1 MTGWTL
7 KKDKELLGGN
17 SEAIKLYSMHR
28 TLVIWI
34 IKAINY
40 SSFFLVVRRLI
51 VFLYFLVNF
60 ILCEKKLTGSRQYAW
75 EQTKLMLSS
84 HQRLNVEGPNI
95 NNEIHD
101 HSKSINKSKYYE
113 DKDNFHQWLVGFTD
127 GDGSFSIIRVGGKW
141 TLFFKIGQSSYNLR
155 ALYFIKKGLGV
166 GSVHVE
172 ANSKADF
179 RIRDRKVIGSVIL
192 PIFDKYPLLTSKH
205 YDYLKFKKAYKI
217 LTDPNLSTKEKDSLL
232 LELKSKKVRPDYIS
246 PAWEK
251 LNYKVNDTHDA
262 KLVMSKYW
270 LVGFTEAEGS
280 FYLVSKE
287 PTRIVHAFEITQK
300 LDIIVLKAIA
310 HILGISTAH
319 HPEGEEKKTYNTVV
333 TTNSRSIANIIEYY
347 SNTMKGMKAVE
358 FKIWARSFVKHR
370 GKFKELHKIRE
381 NIRVIRKIRLNKD
394 CHLIND

>member
-1 MTGWTL
+1 MGGW
-7 KKDKELLGGN
+7 
-17 SEAIKLYSMHR
+17 SE
-28 TLVIWI
+28 
-34 IKAINY
+34 
-40 SSFFLVVRRLI
+40 
-51 VFLYFLVNF
+51 
-60 ILCEKKLTGSRQYAW
+60 CEKKLTGSRQYAW

-101 HSKSINKSKYYE
+101 HSKSTNKSKYYE

-127 GDGSFSIIRVGGKW
+127 GDGSFSIIRVAEGKW
-141 TLFFKIGQSSYNLR
+141 TLFFKISQSSYNLR
-155 ALYFIKKGLGV
+155 ALYFIKKQLGV

-232 LELKSKKVRPDYIS
+232 LELKSKKVPTDYIS

-310 HILGISTAH
+310 HILGLSTS
-319 HPEGEEKKTYNTVV
+319 EKKTYNTVV

-394 CHLIND
+394 CHIIND

>member
-1 MTGWTL
+1 
-7 KKDKELLGGN
+7 
-17 SEAIKLYSMHR
+17 MHR
-28 TLVIWI
+28 ILVIWI

-40 SSFFLVVRRLI
+40 SSFFLIVRRLI

-60 ILCEKKLTGSRQYAW
+60 ILCPSPNGVRHRGEKKLTGSRQYAW
-75 EQTKLMLSS
+75 EQTKLISS

-101 HSKSINKSKYYE
+101 HSKSINKSKYSE
-113 DKDNFHQWLVGFTD
+113 DKDNFQQWLVGFTD
-127 GDGSFSIIRVGGKW
+127 GDGSFSIIRVAEGKW

-155 ALYFIKKGLGV
+155 ALYFIKKQLGV

-172 ANSKADF
+172 ANSKGDF

-192 PIFDKYPLLTSKH
+192 PIFDKYPLLTSKY
-205 YDYLKFKKAYKI
+205 YDYQKFKKAYKI
-217 LTDPNLSTKEKDSLL
+217 LTNPNLSTKEKDSLL
-232 LELKSKKVRPDYIS
+232 LELKSKRVPTDYIS

-251 LNYKVNDTHDA
+251 LNYKVNDTSDA
-262 KLVMSKYW
+262 KLVISKYW

-280 FYLVSKE
+280 FYLVNKE

-310 HILGISTAH
+310 HILGISTKK
-319 HPEGEEKKTYNTVV
+319 KKTYNTVV
-333 TTNSRSIANIIEYY
+333 TTNSRSITNIIEYY

-358 FKIWARSFVKHR
+358 FKIWARSFVKHK